1 MYNFLV
7 SKHLSFPKE
16 DLLEKLLNNLGCKI
30 CQRFSVQNLKEWDI
44 SGKGILIY
52 LSCHRKWSEF
62 GIQGLLGP
70 KKVVPE
76 KKQLFKFQF
85 FKKVYT
91 LKMVL
96 SII

>member
-16 DLLEKLLNNLGCKI
+16 DLFEKLPNNRMQNMSEIFGAKLKGNVI
-30 CQRFSVQNLKEWDI
+30 SVARESL
-44 SGKGILIY
+44 Y

-76 KKQLFKFQF
+76 KNNCSSFSFLKKFIH
-85 FKKVYT
+85 
-91 LKMVL
+91 LKWSSV
-96 SII
+96 